1 MARQKVS
8 RSAVTPSSSVA
19 GRRSRTRTNTA
30 VSDRNT
36 TSAVWASRE
45 TRYPRIALTPLP
57 GEGVEEL
64 VVEDGGVER
73 AVGAPRV
80 AGNHAGRLPPHA
92 AVERLRGVAL
102 PRVEHERGAP
112 EFPRSGLR
120 GLHQHAADAAAPG
133 RRHDHELRDL
143 CAVIAVRAPLEV
155 QLHGADDAAIGI
167 ARDPEPSAALER
179 QRYAFPVCGCFAGP
193 ERWQEA
199 HRRTPLHDILK
210 QRYERGPMGARAVGS
225 ELLGAQA
232 LRAGHRGRVS
242 AGPRDCRRARRGS
255 PPNPRG

>member
-8 RSAVTPSSSVA
+8 RSGVTPSSSVA
-19 GRRSRTRTNTA
+19 GRRSRTRSNASRLYRSDSPKSPRTAPVMKRAYWTVSGSLKPRRCRKSFTSLAWMSIGRKSSTGGPDSRTRKNTA

-92 AVERLRGVAL
+92 AVERLRGV
-102 PRVEHERGAP
+102 
-112 EFPRSGLR
+112 
-120 GLHQHAADAAAPG
+120 HQHAADAAAPG

-193 ERWQEA
+193 ER
-199 HRRTPLHDILK
+199 
-210 QRYERGPMGARAVGS
+210 
-225 ELLGAQA
+225 
-232 LRAGHRGRVS
+232 
-242 AGPRDCRRARRGS
+242 
-255 PPNPRG
+255 